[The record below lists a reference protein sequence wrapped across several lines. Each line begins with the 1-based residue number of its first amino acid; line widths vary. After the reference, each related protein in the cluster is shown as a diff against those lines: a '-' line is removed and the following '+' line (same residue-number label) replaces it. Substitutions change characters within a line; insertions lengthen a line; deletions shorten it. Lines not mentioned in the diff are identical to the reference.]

1 MMTAHRRGP
10 SLLRNTVAQ
19 SAPLMVGYIF
29 SFVSAPVV
37 IAGLGLRQFGIWALT
52 GALAQYVALLDL
64 GAGASLSRFIAKHHH
79 D

>member
-1 MMTAHRRGP
+1 MMTASTRAFAAAKHRGAVRAADGRLHLQLRVGPGGDRG
-10 SLLRNTVAQ
+10 S
-19 SAPLMVGYIF
+19 
-29 SFVSAPVV
+29 
-37 IAGLGLRQFGIWALT
+37 GLRQFGIWALT

>member
-37 IAGLGLRQFGIWALT
+37 IAGLGCGSS
-52 GALAQYVALLDL
+52 GS
-64 GAGASLSRFIAKHHH
+64 GP
-79 D
+79 